1 VIAFTGEGPSLR
13 RCFCKSCR
21 DYVDGDEA
29 LFVLLNFKLYFLS
42 LNQRTITG
50 HSNRAVVA
58 KNSFGVACV
67 NDESVPPGAVK
78 PLASAFLAN
87 VFHFPVTP
95 FVFDFAAVLPR
106 HAFHRCDWFV
116 ANVSAGNGAELFEEP
131 GSVLDT
137 ERGGD
142 ALLLAGGE
150 VGAASES
157 SGELRFGHAGGGD
170 FVILTASGLD
180 FPA

>member
-1 VIAFTGEGPSLR
+1 MLLQIVQGLR
-13 RCFCKSCR
+13 WRRRSPFRS
-21 DYVDGDEA
+21 VE
-29 LFVLLNFKLYFLS
+29 FQTLLPLLESAND
-42 LNQRTITG
+42 
-50 HSNRAVVA
+50 NRAFESRCGG